1 MHGRAER
8 GAPRQPVGSRLE
20 VHVEPV
26 GLRGGAAM
34 HTARRDARRRELA
47 REELRGGRL
56 QRLGLGLGVGL
67 GVGVGVG
74 LGLGLG
80 LG

>member
-26 GLRGGAAM
+26 GLRGGAA
-34 HTARRDARRRELA
+34 RRDARRRELA

-56 QRLGLGLGVGL
+56 QRLGLG
-67 GVGVGVG
+67 VG

-80 LG
+80 LGFGLGLG